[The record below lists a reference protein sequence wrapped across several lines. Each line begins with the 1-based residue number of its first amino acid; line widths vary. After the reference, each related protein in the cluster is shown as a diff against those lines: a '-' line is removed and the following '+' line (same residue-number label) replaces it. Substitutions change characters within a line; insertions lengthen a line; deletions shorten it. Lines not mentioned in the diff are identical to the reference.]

1 MAKSKF
7 FRVAVEGATS
17 DGRAIERSAITA
29 MAATYNPAVY
39 GARIFAEHIRGYA
52 PDSPFKAYG
61 DVTAVKAEEIG
72 DGPLKGKLALY
83 AQIDPTPEMVGLVK
97 ARQKIYSSIEITP
110 KFADTGLPY
119 LSGLGITDSPASL
132 GTEILTFASQHP
144 DANPFA
150 ARKQHPDN
158 LFTAAVDPI
167 EIEWEDEPA
176 DTSASTLF
184 AAIKEKLAKISAKF
198 KTNDGQLGEVGEAL
212 QGMADTLEQFATR
225 DTAVTQQFADQFTA
239 LTARLG
245 AIEAASTTDREQFNT
260 LLSQLEAAP
269 GSLPRPA
276 ASGGGNA
283 AQTDC

>member
-17 DGRAIERSAITA
+17 DGRSIERSAITA
-29 MAATYNPAVY
+29 MAATYNPSVY

-52 PDSPFKAYG
+52 PDSPFQAFG
-61 DVTAVKAEEIG
+61 DITAVKAEEIP

-83 AQIDPTPEMVGLVK
+83 AQIDPTPAMVNLVK

-132 GTEILTFASQHP
+132 GTEILTFAAQHP
-144 DANPFA
+144 DANPFTS
-150 ARKQHPDN
+150 RKQHPDN
-158 LFTAAVDPI
+158 VFTAATDAV
-167 EIEWEDEPA
+167 EIEWEDEPV
-176 DTSASTLF
+176 DTSATTLF

-198 KTNDGQLGEVGEAL
+198 KVNDGQLGEVGEAL
-212 QGMADTLEQFATR
+212 QGMADTLEQFASR

-239 LTARLG
+239 LTARLD
-245 AIEAASTTDREQFNT
+245 AIEAANATHAQEFASLRT
-260 LLSQLEAAP
+260 QLEESP
-269 GSLPRPA
+269 GGLPRPA
-276 ASGGGNA
+276 ASGGGDA